1 MIIGTSIEFVNS
13 TLSGDRL
20 YFEKIEKSESK
31 MTSVVHI
38 TGLVNEF
45 ERRDLENICR
55 PYGAV
60 VQIRFGRGVPKE
72 AFVEFKE
79 PISAANIVSEL
90 NGQEMR
96 GIKFELYVNYNN
108 EGDSFRSRKYRRR
121 EAYST
126 RRDASESRTE
136 DYGRRKSSRSVFD
149 SNGCSDRLGSP
160 RREFDNEERS
170 LNYKR
175 VGASK
180 TQMAMK
186 RDRSKSRDLSV
197 DQRTSYRSRYPSK
210 RDEDFHRRG
219 LMPHDRSKT
228 SRYHDNG
235 RSRNQLDDAKDRNVN
250 KYGRISRDRSESPR
264 RKYSSVI
271 AQPAKRRRVD
281 STGSSYSTTSSQH
294 SSVRSRGVTPN
305 SGNWD

>member
-1 MIIGTSIEFVNS
+1 MVIGTSFEFVNS
-13 TLSGDRL
+13 TLSSDRL

-31 MTSVVHI
+31 MTTVVHI

-45 ERRDLENICR
+45 ERKDLENICR

-72 AFVEFKE
+72 AFVEFKD
-79 PISAANIVSEL
+79 PISAAKIVREL

-96 GIKFELYVNYNN
+96 GIKFELDVNYNN
-108 EGDSFRSRKYRRR
+108 EGDSFRSQKYRNR

-126 RRDASESRTE
+126 GRDASESRTE
-136 DYGRRKSSRSVFD
+136 DYGRRKSSRS
-149 SNGCSDRLGSP
+149 P
-160 RREFDNEERS
+160 RREFDNEGRP

-175 VGASK
+175 DASK
-180 TQMAMK
+180 QMAMK
-186 RDRSKSRDLSV
+186 RNRSKSRDAAV
-197 DQRTSYRSRYPSK
+197 AQRTSYRSRYPSK

-219 LMPHDRSKT
+219 LTRHDRSQT
-228 SRYHDNG
+228 SRHHDNR
-235 RSRNQLDDAKDRNVN
+235 RSRNQLDDAKDRKVS
-250 KYGRISRDRSESPR
+250 KYERFTSRDRSESPR
-264 RKYSSVI
+264 RNYRSVI

-294 SSVRSRGVTPN
+294 SSVRSRGVTPD